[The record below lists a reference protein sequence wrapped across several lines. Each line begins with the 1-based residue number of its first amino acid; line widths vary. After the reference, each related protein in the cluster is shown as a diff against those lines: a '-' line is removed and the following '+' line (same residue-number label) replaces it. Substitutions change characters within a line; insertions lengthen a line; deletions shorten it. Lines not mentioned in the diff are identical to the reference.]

1 MMNTHSTSRKKKS
14 PPARIPR
21 IGVLVDTS
29 TTWGRWVCTGIQ
41 KYADRNGPWLVFI
54 EPLGVEEHV
63 ILPKSWLVDGVIAR
77 IGQTAL
83 ARELRALKRPV
94 VNVSG
99 IVLPDDTFSR
109 VSNDLAASGITA
121 AQHFLD
127 RGFRNFAYFSLQGF
141 PYVMAHQHAFAD
153 KLSEAGYTCAS
164 YSVRPQQGAI
174 PDKNLDL
181 KDLGKWLKSLPKPV
195 AVLSWNASPSRE
207 VLFACQLAGLL
218 VPEEVAILSGCDDDL
233 LCAMAHI
240 PISGI
245 QVAGEEIGYRAAEL
259 LDRHLKKKASKR
271 QVILIPPSGIAS
283 RRSTDNLAISDTAFA
298 KAIGFVR
305 AHAAYPIQVAD
316 IASYS
321 GLSRR
326 ALERKFELVLGRSP
340 ATEIRR
346 VHVERAKELLAT
358 TNMPIPDVA
367 EKSGFGSPEYLSF
380 VFRQDV
386 GQTPLKYRRSIRNR

>member
-1 MMNTHSTSRKKKS
+1 MKTQDLSRRKKR
-14 PPARIPR
+14 PPSRIPR
-21 IGVLVDTS
+21 VGVLVDTC
-29 TTWGRWVCTGIQ
+29 TTWGRLVCAGIQ
-41 KYADRNGPWLVFI
+41 KYADRHGPWLVFI

-63 ILPKSWLVDGVIAR
+63 TLPKGWLVDGVIAR
-77 IGQTAL
+77 IGHPSL

-99 IVLPDDTFSR
+99 ILLRNDTFSR
-109 VSNDLAASGITA
+109 VANDLSTSGKMA
-121 AQHFLD
+121 AQYFLD
-127 RGFRNFAYFSLQGF
+127 LGYQSFAYFNLQGLT
-141 PYVMAHQHAFAD
+141 YVKAHQKAFAE
-153 KLSEAGYTCAS
+153 KLAESGYPCAS
-164 YSVRPQQGAI
+164 YSVRPKHGAI
-174 PDKNLDL
+174 PDKNLNL
-181 KDLGKWLKSLPKPV
+181 KELGKWLNSLPKPV

-207 VLFACQLAGLL
+207 VLFACQLTGLL
-218 VPEEVAILSGCDDDL
+218 VPEEVSILSGSDDDL

-245 QVAGEEIGYRAAEL
+245 QVAGEEIGYQAAKL
-259 LDRHLKKKASKR
+259 LDSLLLRKTQKKKT
-271 QVILIPPSGIAS
+271 ILIPPPGITR
-283 RRSTDNLAISDTAFA
+283 RRSTDNLAISDKALA
-298 KAIGFVR
+298 KAISFVR
-305 AHAAYPIQVAD
+305 THAAYPIQVAD
-316 IASYS
+316 IATYS

-358 TNMPIPDVA
+358 TDMPIPEVT

>member
-1 MMNTHSTSRKKKS
+1 MKTLKITRRKKKL
-14 PPARIPR
+14 PLRIPR
-21 IGVLVDTS
+21 VGVLVDTC
-29 TTWGRWVCTGIQ
+29 TTWGRTVCTGIQ
-41 KYADRNGPWLVFI
+41 KYAERNGPWLVFI

-63 ILPKSWLVDGVIAR
+63 SLPKGWLVDGVIAR
-77 IGQTAL
+77 IGHPSF
-83 ARELRALKRPV
+83 ARELRALKKPV

-99 IVLPDDTFSR
+99 IQLPNDTFSR
-109 VSNDLAASGITA
+109 VSSNLSASGKMA

-127 RGFRNFAYFSLQGF
+127 LGYKSFAYFSLQGLT
-141 PYVMAHQHAFAD
+141 YVKAHQQAFAE
-153 KLSEAGYTCAS
+153 KLTESGYTCAN
-164 YSVRPQQGAI
+164 YSVRPKHGAI

-181 KDLGKWLKSLPKPV
+181 KELGKWLKSLPKPV

-218 VPEEVAILSGCDDDL
+218 VPEEVSILSGCDDDL
-233 LCAMAHI
+233 LCSMAHI

-245 QVAGEEIGYRAAEL
+245 QVAGEEIGYQAAEL
-259 LDRHLKKKASKR
+259 LNKLLRKKR
-271 QVILIPPSGIAS
+271 QKKQTILIPPPGITR
-283 RRSTDNLAISDTAFA
+283 RRSSDHLAISDVALA
-298 KAIGFVR
+298 KAVSFVR
-305 AHAAYPIQVAD
+305 THAAYPIKVSD
-316 IASYS
+316 IATYA

-326 ALERKFELVLGRSP
+326 ALERKFEIVLGRSP

-358 TNMPIPDVA
+358 TDMPIPEVT

>member
-1 MMNTHSTSRKKKS
+1 MKTEKKTRRKKKL
-14 PPARIPR
+14 PLRIPR
-21 IGVLVDTS
+21 VGVLVDTC
-29 TTWGRWVCTGIQ
+29 TTWGRMVCTGIQ
-41 KYADRNGPWLVFI
+41 KYAERNGPWLVFI

-63 ILPKSWLVDGVIAR
+63 SLPKGWLVDGVIAR
-77 IGQTAL
+77 IGHPAL
-83 ARELRALKRPV
+83 ARELCALKTPV

-99 IVLPDDTFSR
+99 IQLPNDTFSR
-109 VSNDLAASGITA
+109 VSSDLSTSGKMA

-127 RGFRNFAYFSLQGF
+127 LGYTSFAYFSLQGLT
-141 PYVMAHQHAFAD
+141 YVKAHQQAFAE
-153 KLSEAGYTCAS
+153 KLAESGYTCAS
-164 YSVRPQQGAI
+164 YSVRPKHGAI

-181 KDLGKWLKSLPKPV
+181 KELGKWLTSLPKPV

-218 VPEEVAILSGCDDDL
+218 VPEEVSILSGCDDDL

-245 QVAGEEIGYRAAEL
+245 QVAGEEIGYQAAEL
-259 LDRHLKKKASKR
+259 LNKLLRKKR
-271 QVILIPPSGIAS
+271 QKKQTILIPPPGITR
-283 RRSTDNLAISDTAFA
+283 RRSSDHLAISDVALA
-298 KAIGFVR
+298 KAVSFVR
-305 AHAAYPIQVAD
+305 THAAYPIKVSDVATY
-316 IASYS
+316 A

-358 TNMPIPDVA
+358 TDLPIPEVT